1 MKYKIIFDVKQ
12 ENGTSM
18 KYTVLSVR
26 HYKNGTISSVMQSY
40 NDDVY
45 FYKCNSLVEG
55 EEIKKYIINR
65 TINLKGFHNIY
76 LDSISIIPINS

>member
-1 MKYKIIFDVKQ
+1 
-12 ENGTSM
+12 M

-26 HYKNGTISSVMQSY
+26 HYKDGTISYVTHTYSS
-40 NDDVY
+40 DCY